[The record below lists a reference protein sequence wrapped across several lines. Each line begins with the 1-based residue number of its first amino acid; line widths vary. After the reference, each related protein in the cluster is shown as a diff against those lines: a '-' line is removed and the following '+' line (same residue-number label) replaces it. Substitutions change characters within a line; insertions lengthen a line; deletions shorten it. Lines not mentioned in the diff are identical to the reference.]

1 MLEIIPSINRE
12 NWQKVEND
20 LKTIESFSE
29 WVEIDVLD
37 GSLSKRISW
46 NNFNDLKNLKLSEPL
61 KIAIHLMIKNPQNN
75 VESLLNL
82 GIRRLIIQY
91 EGLPK
96 SFLDLSNKQENL
108 IKNLADI
115 CHNNWVEFGLSLSP
129 KTSVKK
135 INSFLKYLEIIQILA
150 VPIGESSHGFDET
163 QTIKA
168 QELNDLRSK
177 NNFNYK
183 IEWDGGIDLENIE
196 KLKDKGIDL
205 VASTSFIFDSQNPQ
219 LALEA
224 LRRKALGL

>member
-12 NWQKVEND
+12 NWQEVEKD
-20 LKTIESFSE
+20 LKAIESFSE

-46 NNFNDLKNLKLSEPL
+46 NNFNDLKNIKLSEPL

-75 VESLLNL
+75 IESLVKL
-82 GIRRLIIQY
+82 GIRRIIIQY

-96 SFLDLSNKQENL
+96 SFLDLSNKQESL

-115 CHNNWVEFGLSLSP
+115 CHNNWIEFGLSISS

-135 INSFLKYLEIIQILA
+135 ISYFLKYLEVVQILA
-150 VPIGESSHGFDET
+150 VPIGESSYGFNET
-163 QTIKA
+163 QTVKA
-168 QELNDLRSK
+168 QELDNLRNK
-177 NNFNYK
+177 NNLNYK
-183 IEWDGGIDLENIE
+183 IEWDGGIDLESIE
-196 KLKDKGIDL
+196 NLKNRGIDL
-205 VASTSFIFDSQNPQ
+205 AASTSFIFNSQNPQ

>member
-12 NWQKVEND
+12 NWQEVEKD
-20 LKTIESFSE
+20 LKAIESFSE

-46 NNFNDLKNLKLSEPL
+46 NNFNDLKNIKLSEPL
-61 KIAIHLMIKNPQNN
+61 KIAIHLMVKNPQNN
-75 VESLLNL
+75 IESLVKL
-82 GIRRLIIQY
+82 GIRRIIIQY

-96 SFLDLSNKQENL
+96 SFLDFSNKQESL

-115 CHNNWVEFGLSLSP
+115 CHNNWIEFGLSISP

-135 INSFLKYLEIIQILA
+135 ISYFLKYLEVVQILA
-150 VPIGESSHGFDET
+150 VPIGESSYGFNET
-163 QTIKA
+163 QTVKA
-168 QELNDLRSK
+168 QELDNLRNK
-177 NNFNYK
+177 NNLNYK
-183 IEWDGGIDLENIE
+183 IEWDGGIDSENIE

-205 VASTSFIFDSQNPQ
+205 IASTSFIFNSQNPQ

>member
-12 NWQKVEND
+12 NWQEIEKD
-20 LKTIESFSE
+20 LKAIESFSE

-46 NNFNDLKNLKLSEPL
+46 NNFNDLKNIKLSEPL
-61 KIAIHLMIKNPQNN
+61 KIAIHLMVKNPQNRI
-75 VESLLNL
+75 ESLLNL
-82 GIRRLIIQY
+82 GIRRIIIQY

-96 SFLDLSNKQENL
+96 SFLDLSNKQESL
-108 IKNLADI
+108 IKNLAQI
-115 CHNNWVEFGLSLSP
+115 CHNNWIEFGLSLSP

-135 INSFLKYLEIIQILA
+135 IIHFLKYLEVVQILA
-150 VPIGESSHGFDET
+150 VPIGESGYGFDET
-163 QTIKA
+163 QIIKA
-168 QELNDLRSK
+168 QELNNLRSK
-177 NNFNYK
+177 NNLNYK
-183 IEWDGGIDLENIE
+183 IEWDGGIDSENIE

-205 VASTSFIFDSQNPQ
+205 IASTSFIFNSQNPQ